1 MKLFKNLGEAI
12 IPKKIKIHLKK
23 YLAKTGIYVLPYN
36 QYGFVFFISILIT
49 VISYFLFAHSYI
61 RKNNPV
67 SVAIS
72 SFIILTIT
80 EFILIGII
88 FLAYYLYYEFV
99 IFNRTREIENVLP
112 DFLDEV
118 SVNLRS
124 GMSFDKA
131 LWNSISPEF
140 GILEKEIEIVAKKV
154 MAGYDTEEALK
165 EFSEKYDS
173 NLLQESIDMIIVGI
187 KSGTN
192 ISELIE
198 KIAENVK
205 DAYYLKKELIASVT
219 SFVIFI
225 AFTAV
230 IISPILFALSLNL
243 MTIVQNLGEKLTI
256 TSTYNV
262 LPFNFG
268 FKTIEPKDFIL
279 FSKISII
286 IIATIS
292 SMIIADLREG
302 NIKAGLKYIFLFSP
316 IAYVIYII
324 TLNLF
329 SSIFGFI
336 I

>member
-1 MKLFKNLGEAI
+1 MSIFKNLGEAI
-12 IPKKIKIHLKK
+12 IPKNIRLNLKK
-23 YLAKTGIYVLPYN
+23 YLAKTGNYNVPYS
-36 QYGFVFFISILIT
+36 QYGFVFFLSIILTIT
-49 VISYFLFAHSYI
+49 SYFLFAHNYI
-61 RKNNPV
+61 KKNSPFAV
-67 SVAIS
+67 GIS

-80 EFILIGII
+80 EFITIGLI
-88 FLAYYLYYEFV
+88 FLIYFLYYEFV

-112 DFLDEV
+112 DFLDDV

-131 LWNSISPEF
+131 LWNSIAPQY

-165 EFSEKYDS
+165 EFAEKYNS
-173 NLLQESIDMIIVGI
+173 TLLQESIDMIIVGL

-230 IISPILFALSLNL
+230 IISPILFSLSFNL
-243 MTIVQNLGEKLTI
+243 MTIIQNLGEKLSI
-256 TSTYNV
+256 TSSYNV
-262 LPFNFG
+262 LPFNFK
-268 FKTIEPKDFIL
+268 FKTIQPKDFIL
-279 FSKISII
+279 FSKICII
-286 IIATIS
+286 IISTIS
-292 SMIIADLREG
+292 AMIIADLREG
-302 NIKAGLKYIFLFSP
+302 SIKAGLKYIFLFVP
-316 IAYVIYII
+316 ISYFVYII
-324 TLNLF
+324 SLNLLSSLF
-329 SSIFGFI
+329 SI
-336 I
+336 II

>member
-1 MKLFKNLGEAI
+1 MKLFKNLGESI
-12 IPKKIKIHLKK
+12 VPKKIRINLKK
-23 YLAKTGIYVLPYN
+23 YLAKTGTYNVPYA
-36 QYGFVFFISILIT
+36 QYGFVFFLSIIVSI
-49 VISYFLFAHSYI
+49 VIYFLFAHNYI
-61 RKNNPV
+61 KRNSPFAV
-67 SVAIS
+67 GIS

-80 EFILIGII
+80 EFIIIGII
-88 FLAYYLYYEFV
+88 FLVYFLYYEFV
-99 IFNRTREIENVLP
+99 IFNRTREIESVLP
-112 DFLDEV
+112 DFLDDV

-131 LWNSISPEF
+131 LWNSIAPQY

-165 EFSEKYDS
+165 EFAEKYNS
-173 NLLQESIDMIIVGI
+173 TLLQESIDMILVGI

-198 KIAENVK
+198 KISENVK

-230 IISPILFALSLNL
+230 IISPILFALSFNL
-243 MTIVQNLGEKLTI
+243 MSIIQNLGEKLST
-256 TSTYNV
+256 TSSYNV

-268 FKTIEPKDFIL
+268 YKTIEQNDFIL

-292 SMIIADLREG
+292 GMIIADLREG
-302 NIKAGLKYIFLFSP
+302 SIKAGLKYVFLFGP
-316 IAYVIYII
+316 IAYLIYVI
-324 TLNLF
+324 TLSLF
-329 SSIFGFI
+329 SSIFGVLV
-336 I
+336 